1 MSGQDNRATDQCVCG
16 RPRSLHYPYTPTNC
30 RGFQSAPQPNRPPP
44 VPDSFHR
51 IVAVRIGGK
60 WSAEVFGEG
69 KVGQGFAKSWLD
81 AVNAA
86 IEDLKEKVA

>member
-1 MSGQDNRATDQCVCG
+1 VRLRASAQ
-16 RPRSLHYPYTPTNC
+16 PALSLHAHELPRFPI
-30 RGFQSAPQPNRPPP
+30 GAAAEPASPP

-51 IVAVRIGGK
+51 IAAVRIGGK

-69 KVGQGFAKSWLD
+69 KVGQGFAKGWLD

-86 IEDLKEKVA
+86 MEDLKEKVS